1 MRIQRRVINSL
12 ICALALVS
20 NGAGVGAAQEKAAQD
35 PKDVVIEHVVVGA
48 GHGWQEEGQRAPFN
62 IMVPPGRGD
71 TFMFVSSEMSLNGKT
86 VKGAPYSAQAI
97 SEHTQTL
104 QDGNRIV
111 HKSTASVF
119 RDSEGRTRREQTI
132 NAVGA
137 YTSGGTPRQTLFIND
152 PVANVNYILE
162 PDTRTA
168 RRIDLSQLLER
179 RPFGAARAGGRG
191 QRVEIAGEP
200 GRRVEIVTADKVPV
214 EIVTADKVPGG
225 SGESVVIARSST
237 KAEVEAKVRGEA
249 DAKNVKT
256 ESLGKQTIEGVAA
269 DGTRSIRTI
278 PAGEIG
284 NEQPINIVSESWYSA
299 ELQTVVMSRHS
310 DPRFGESSYRLTNIN
325 RSEPAASLFQVPS
338 DYSVK
343 ETMPRDMQFK
353 IEREMRRP
361 KNDQ

>member
-12 ICALALVS
+12 ICALALLS
-20 NGAGVGAAQEKAAQD
+20 NGAGAAAAQEKAAHHQ
-35 PKDVVIEHVVVGA
+35 KDVVIEHVVVGG
-48 GHGWQEEGQRAPFN
+48 GHNWQEEGHRVPFET
-62 IMVPPGRGD
+62 MVPPGRGD
-71 TFMFVSSEMSLNGKT
+71 TFMFVSSEMSLDGKT
-86 VKGAPYSAQAI
+86 VKGAPYSALAI

-162 PDTRTA
+162 PDTKTA
-168 RRIDLSQLLER
+168 RKIDFSRLPER
-179 RPFGAARAGGRG
+179 RPFGAGRAGGRG
-191 QRVEIAGEP
+191 QRVEIITG
-200 GRRVEIVTADKVPV
+200 DKA
-214 EIVTADKVPGG
+214 TDGSGG
-225 SGESVVIARSST
+225 SVTIAHSGARTVVEGKAR
-237 KAEVEAKVRGEA
+237 AEA
-249 DAKNVKT
+249 DAKNSKT
-256 ESLGKQTIEGVAA
+256 ESLGKQTIEGVVA
-269 DGTRSIRTI
+269 DGTRSTRTI

-284 NEQPINIVSESWYSA
+284 NEQPISIVSESWYSA
-299 ELQTVVMSRHS
+299 ELQTKVMSRHS
-310 DPRFGESSYRLTNIN
+310 DPRFGESSYKLTNIN
-325 RSEPAASLFQVPS
+325 RSEPAASLFQVPA

-343 ETMPRDMQFK
+343 EAIPRDMRFK
-353 IEREMRRP
+353 IEREMQRP